1 MSDRIF
7 ATLWLVLC
15 LAGLVVA
22 WQIQSEY
29 SYEPVGPR
37 PFPLVLLTLM
47 ALCAVMLL
55 LRKPDAIQWP
65 VPQTMKR
72 LVALAVMLFVY
83 GWLFERLGFPLSTAL
98 LTFGIGMLFG
108 ARWWAAVLS
117 GAVMGWALFYAFDH
131 LLDVTLPAGSL
142 MS

>member
-37 PFPLVLLTLM
+37 PFPLALLTLM

-65 VPQTMKR
+65 APQTMKR

-98 LTFGIGMLFG
+98 LTLGIGMLFG